1 MASDMSPEEMEAL
14 VRLRFEELDR
24 GNFKVM
30 DEIFHPSYQFN
41 LPGIAGSL
49 SLGATKSF
57 YRALYQGFPNLKHNI
72 VEQVAARDKVV
83 SRWVATGT
91 HSGQFMGIAPTGKQ
105 VEYSGIN
112 IYTIDHRKFALSH
125 VNWDLLS
132 LFHQI
137 GAVSQNPNFHI
148 DTNPATL

>member
-1 MASDMSPEEMEAL
+1 MASNMSPEEMEAL

-41 LPGIAGSL
+41 LPGIPGPL
-49 SLGATKSF
+49 SLGATTNFYKS
-57 YRALYQGFPNLKHNI
+57 LYQGFPDLKHNI
-72 VEQVAARDKVV
+72 IEQVAARDKVV

-91 HSGQFMGIAPTGKQ
+91 HTGHFMGVAPTGKK

-112 IYTIDHRKFALSH
+112 VYTIDNGKFALSN

-137 GAVSQNPNFHI
+137 GAVSPNPNLRV
-148 DTNPATL
+148 DTNPAAT